1 MFIYKSNSFC
11 FPLTNDQFSLF
22 IPSFLD
28 SEMAKKTFD
37 INFIFFII
45 YCEFVIII
53 LCDCILLIV
62 LMNLWTLLN
71 VLWTTIW

>member
-11 FPLTNDQFSLF
+11 FPLTNDQFSFL